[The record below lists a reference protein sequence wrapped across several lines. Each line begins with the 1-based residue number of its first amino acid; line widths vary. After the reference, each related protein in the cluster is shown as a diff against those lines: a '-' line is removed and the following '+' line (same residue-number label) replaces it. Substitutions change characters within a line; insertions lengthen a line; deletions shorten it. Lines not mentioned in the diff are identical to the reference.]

1 MVRGWCLEDE
11 VEVVASFYFLWEGSV
26 VLLSAQIGGEFAVM
40 VGVSETR

>member
-1 MVRGWCLEDE
+1 MVRGLCLEDE
-11 VEVVASFYFLWEGSV
+11 VEVVASLHFLWEGSV